1 MKKVS
6 VAVVGNYKGV
16 FREWEYL
23 GGKKI
28 RLYRS
33 DMPYQQNKNR
43 YKDFSVNN
51 VRFVKIWAYN
61 KIEWVFIRWFKK
73 TFVVPYREWKTNRIV
88 KQNSRAMDREDR
100 KRKLWQ

>member
-1 MKKVS
+1 MKKVR

-23 GGKKI
+23 GSKKI

-33 DMPYQQNKNR
+33 DMPYQPNKNR
-43 YKDFSVNN
+43 YKDFSVKN

-73 TFVVPYREWKTNRIV
+73 TFVVPYGEWKM
-88 KQNSRAMDREDR
+88 KQITKRNLKALKRAYKGR
-100 KRKLWQ
+100 